1 MKSLKLFGGPLRHL
15 RLLGRVLC
23 RGLDGGPFR
32 SRLVRGFP
40 LSCCTLC
47 CCPQCSRLVRGFALC
62 GFPLCFCLFR
72 CSPFGCRPFCR
83 CLLFSLLRGQFRG
96 LFRGQFRGLLSGQLR
111 GFIGGLFRCQA
122 GGVLSSALS
131 DQIRLACLH
140 FSPCRLSQAA
150 IFGIAFRVSVL
161 NCPGLLFIDGLLHA
175 QASLFPGLR
184 PRSREITIFCAMEI
198 GPGIERRHVFW
209 GLILVGQR
217 FMIGH
222 SSPQSLP
229 LSLPEFRAFFM
240 CKWAYKLR
248 KIKAE
253 APKTEDNLN
262 GNRSPWPP
270 A

>member
-1 MKSLKLFGGPLRHL
+1 MKSLKLFGGPLCHL

-32 SRLVRGFP
+32 SRLVRGF
-40 LSCCTLC
+40 
-47 CCPQCSRLVRGFALC
+47 ALC

-72 CSPFGCRPFCR
+72 CSPFSCRPFCR

-96 LFRGQFRGLLSGQLR
+96 VLRGQFRGLFRGQFRGLMSSQLR

-131 DQIRLACLH
+131 DQIRLACLN
-140 FSPCRLSQAA
+140 FGPCRLSQAA

-161 NCPGLLFIDGLLHA
+161 NCPGLLFINGLLHA

-229 LSLPEFRAFFM
+229 LSLPEFRALFM
-240 CKWAYKLR
+240 CKWAYNLR